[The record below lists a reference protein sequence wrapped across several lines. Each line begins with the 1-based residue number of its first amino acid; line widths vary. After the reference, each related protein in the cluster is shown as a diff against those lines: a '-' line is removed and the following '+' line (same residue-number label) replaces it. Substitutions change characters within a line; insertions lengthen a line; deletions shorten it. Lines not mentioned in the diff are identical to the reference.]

1 MTIRSER
8 VLITTTGGNGVAVG
22 SGRVQFSGKILA
34 IVLFPHALLPSTT
47 DTTIRI
53 TKDGDSTVNVETVA
67 FLENIGNAE
76 GITKVY
82 PKTQAVDGANA
93 NVPAG
98 DNAFTEFVTVNG
110 IEIDVIQADAL
121 TDAVTIEV
129 IYEL

>member
-8 VLITTTGGNGVAVG
+8 DLITTIGGNGVAVG

-34 IVLFPHALLPSTT
+34 IVLFPNALLPSTT

-53 TKDGDSTVNVETVA
+53 TKDGDSAVNVVTVA